1 MRGTWRSLFVGITFT
16 TGVSAI
22 AVAACSSGGE
32 RPPPAADDPAR
43 DGSIPIRSD
52 ASSDTDADAEG
63 GAPPPETC
71 NNTIKDGAETDVDCG
86 GNVCG
91 KCIDGKSCIAK
102 TDCAGDAC
110 LDGKCVT
117 PNCTNNSSDG
127 DETDIDC
134 GGSICAKCTIG
145 KRCSKASDCVSNSC
159 ANNFCRCPQ
168 GMVETSRA
176 GGNGAYCIDEIEVT
190 KFQYSRFIT
199 ANVPKDDQI
208 AACKPPVN
216 DTFVPR
222 GAWPV
227 TEAPALGLPP
237 GTMTAFNYAL
247 PVHYVDW
254 CDAYA
259 YCKWANKQLC
269 GAVTGGAVA
278 FDKADHADAGAW
290 YNACSGQG
298 TKPWPFGTVWE
309 ARCNGG
315 QGLLLPEDGGGP
327 IANQR
332 NGYGF
337 GGANQDRGIYASNNG
352 TVNGSYSI
360 IYFAGCGGGVTGLYH
375 MTGNVAEWEDS
386 CDSSDPDANCRVRGG
401 SYTSGIDNEE
411 ALSCAA
417 VRTLPRVPP
426 APAPA
431 DPDTLAD
438 IGFRC
443 CLY

>member
-16 TGVSAI
+16 TGVSVI

-52 ASSDTDADAEG
+52 ASSDGEA

-71 NNTIKDGAETDVDCG
+71 SNTIKDGAETDVDCG

-117 PNCTNNSSDG
+117 PNCTNNSTDG

-134 GGSICAKCTIG
+134 GGSICAKCIIG
-145 KRCSKASDCVSNSC
+145 RRCSKASDCVSNSC
-159 ANNFCRCPQ
+159 ANNFCRCPK

-176 GGNGAYCIDEIEVT
+176 GGGGAYCIDEIEVT
-190 KFQYSRFIT
+190 KFQYDRFLT
-199 ANVPKDDQI
+199 ASVKPENQI
-208 AACKPPVN
+208 AVCRSVN
-216 DTFVPR
+216 ELFQPR
-222 GAWPV
+222 GGFPAAV
-227 TEAPALGLPP
+227 APPNFTPP
-237 GTMTAFNYAL
+237 QPGVGKAFNNSL

-269 GAVTGGAVA
+269 GSVTGGAVA

-290 YNACSGQG
+290 YNACSAQG
-298 TKPWPFGTVWE
+298 TKPWPFGTIWE
-309 ARCNGG
+309 ERCNGG
-315 QGLLLPEDGGGP
+315 QGLLIPENDGGP

-332 NGYGF
+332 SGYGF
-337 GGANQDRGIYASNNG
+337 GGANQDRGIHQS
-352 TVNGSYSI
+352 VNGDTNGNYSL
-360 IYFAGCGGGVTGLYH
+360 IYFAQCAGGVSGLYH
-375 MTGNVAEWEDS
+375 MTGNVAEWEDA
-386 CDSSDPDANCRVRGG
+386 CDSDDPNANCRVRGG

-411 ALSCAA
+411 ALSCAGM
-417 VRTLPRVPP
+417 RTLPRVPP
-426 APAPA
+426 PPAPG
-431 DPDTLAD
+431 DPDPLAD